1 MILKIYYKFTG
12 KLYYKIKRTKLQM
25 HKLLVASKIQA
36 IWIRTGS
43 SQKALRKM
51 WIFNSNYILK
61 RRQEKSQTVFTVTKS
76 IEIRGKLCMV
86 KLWKIIPLICTFLI
100 FNEMVAKTILYPIFN
115 KV

>member
-1 MILKIYYKFTG
+1 MILKICYKFTG
-12 KLYYKIKRTKLQM
+12 KLYYKIKRTKLQV

-61 RRQEKSQTVFTVTKS
+61 GRQEKSHCIYSYKIYRNKRETLH
-76 IEIRGKLCMV
+76 GKAMENHTLNMY
-86 KLWKIIPLICTFLI
+86 ILI
-100 FNEMVAKTILYPIFN
+100 FNEMVAKITLYPIFN
-115 KV
+115 KI